1 VPGFG
6 RVLFGGSVFGCAFC
20 GAVLS
25 DFGQPIRGWGYHLV
39 GDTALFLAF
48 GRPLDEHLG
57 AHSAECFCRHK
68 RFGFAGLKQ
77 RPLMVVGVT
86 DEAQQ
91 REVLRVPDH
100 LGAPALFPA
109 LMSAAEVTTF
119 RLDTFVLNA
128 GFDKPALLA
137 RDVAGVDLLT
147 DGRFEFGLG
156 ASTALSPRTDSSS
169 LRHL

>member
-1 VPGFG
+1 
-6 RVLFGGSVFGCAFC
+6 
-20 GAVLS
+20 
-25 DFGQPIRGWGYHLV
+25 
-39 GDTALFLAF
+39 
-48 GRPLDEHLG
+48 
-57 AHSAECFCRHK
+57 
-68 RFGFAGLKQ
+68 
-77 RPLMVVGVT
+77 
-86 DEAQQ
+86 
-91 REVLRVPDH
+91 
-100 LGAPALFPA
+100 
-109 LMSAAEVTTF
+109 MSAAEVTTF